1 MPKPSNPR
9 SALFV
14 ICPHRCLRVCAVFL
28 ALVWLALSAEAQTT
42 NFALGTTNLLVGS
55 SAGSDSVVLAV
66 TPATGAWT
74 ATSNAT
80 WLHLSP
86 SNQSGTGSTNLI
98 FSYDAN
104 PGATRSGT
112 LTIAGQT
119 LTVTQAGSTY
129 VAAGPLTTL
138 LPEMPFPADTVGPFA
153 AAVDGAGNVY
163 TLFSD
168 YYLGGDCWIDEWKLT
183 NNSLA
188 QIGVAGFSEF
198 PNLIN
203 SGAGNILAADGAGNI
218 YIADFGNNA
227 IKERI
232 AANGSVT
239 TLVSSGL
246 SYPIG
251 VAVDTAGN
259 VYIADYGNDA
269 IKEWTAAN
277 GSVTTLV
284 SSGLS
289 YPNGVAVDGS
299 GNVYINDIANYA
311 VKEWTA
317 ASNTVSTLVS
327 MSGVPPDGVAV
338 DGTGSVYIGGG
349 PNLTL
354 SELPYVFVDPTARSE
369 GAAAGN
375 DSLPVVLP
383 ATANLLA
390 PFAPTSDQSWLTI
403 TGITNGVVSFSFTAN
418 AGSVRT
424 AFITLLGQS
433 ILVTQAGLTFTV
445 THSLGT
451 TARLEGPTAGTDSV
465 VLGVTPATGAWTA
478 NANATW
484 LHLDAA
490 DQGGT
495 GSTTVVF
502 SYDANP
508 GATRSAALTIGGQTL
523 TVTQAGSTYVAA
535 GTLTALVS
543 SGLRFPDGVAVDG
556 AGNVYIADSY
566 HSAIKEWTPDNNT
579 VSTLVPSGL
588 DSPKLLAV
596 DGAGNVYIADTY
608 NYAIKEWI
616 AAGNTVTT
624 LVSSGLADPNG
635 VAVDG
640 AGNVYIGDSGHSAI
654 KEWTPANNTVNTLV
668 SSGLNYPMGVAVDVA
683 GNVYFSDN
691 NAIGEWTPA
700 NNIVTTLVSSVLN
713 NPTGIA
719 VEGAGN
725 VYIADTDN
733 NAIEEWTPANNN
745 LTTLVGGLNAP
756 EAVAVDGVGNVYIA
770 DTFNEEIEELPR
782 AFVDP
787 TPRLEGGAAGSDSLP
802 VVLPATDNLLAP
814 FAPVSSQSWL
824 TITGITNGVVSF
836 SFPANTSGS
845 NRSAN
850 ITLLGQSIAVT
861 QAAPII
867 GTPPAL
873 TAARMLGGGVLQFA
887 FTNTP
892 GASFTVLCSANLS
905 LPLTNWTVAGT
916 ATNTTPGQ
924 FQFTSQPATNAPQLF
939 YTVRSP

>member
-1 MPKPSNPR
+1 
-9 SALFV
+9 
-14 ICPHRCLRVCAVFL
+14 
-28 ALVWLALSAEAQTT
+28 
-42 NFALGTTNLLVGS
+42 
-55 SAGSDSVVLAV
+55 
-66 TPATGAWT
+66 
-74 ATSNAT
+74 
-80 WLHLSP
+80 
-86 SNQSGTGSTNLI
+86 
-98 FSYDAN
+98 
-104 PGATRSGT
+104 
-112 LTIAGQT
+112 
-119 LTVTQAGSTY
+119 
-129 VAAGPLTTL
+129 
-138 LPEMPFPADTVGPFA
+138 
-153 AAVDGAGNVY
+153 
-163 TLFSD
+163 
-168 YYLGGDCWIDEWKLT
+168 
-183 NNSLA
+183 
-188 QIGVAGFSEF
+188 
-198 PNLIN
+198 
-203 SGAGNILAADGAGNI
+203 
-218 YIADFGNNA
+218 
-227 IKERI
+227 
-232 AANGSVT
+232 
-239 TLVSSGL
+239 
-246 SYPIG
+246 
-251 VAVDTAGN
+251 
-259 VYIADYGNDA
+259 
-269 IKEWTAAN
+269 
-277 GSVTTLV
+277 
-284 SSGLS
+284 
-289 YPNGVAVDGS
+289 
-299 GNVYINDIANYA
+299 
-311 VKEWTA
+311 
-317 ASNTVSTLVS
+317 

-556 AGNVYIADSY
+556 AG
-566 HSAIKEWTPDNNT
+566 K
-579 VSTLVPSGL
+579 
-588 DSPKLLAV
+588 
-596 DGAGNVYIADTY
+596 
-608 NYAIKEWI
+608 
-616 AAGNTVTT
+616 
-624 LVSSGLADPNG
+624 
-635 VAVDG
+635 
-640 AGNVYIGDSGHSAI
+640 VYIGDSWHSAI

>member
-246 SYPIG
+246 SYPIGVAVDTAGNVYIADPGNNAIKEWTAANGTVTTLVSSGLSSPIG

-624 LVSSGLADPNG
+624 LVSSGLADPKG

-640 AGNVYIGDSGHSAI
+640 AGNDYFGDSGHSAI
-654 KEWTPANNTVNTLV
+654 K
-668 SSGLNYPMGVAVDVA
+668 
-683 GNVYFSDN
+683 
-691 NAIGEWTPA
+691 
-700 NNIVTTLVSSVLN
+700 
-713 NPTGIA
+713 
-719 VEGAGN
+719 
-725 VYIADTDN
+725 
-733 NAIEEWTPANNN
+733 EWTPANNN

>member
-232 AANGSVT
+232 
-239 TLVSSGL
+239 
-246 SYPIG
+246 
-251 VAVDTAGN
+251 
-259 VYIADYGNDA
+259 
-269 IKEWTAAN
+269 AAN

-596 DGAGNVYIADTY
+596 DGAGNVYIA
-608 NYAIKEWI
+608 E
-616 AAGNTVTT
+616 
-624 LVSSGLADPNG
+624 S
-635 VAVDG
+635 
-640 AGNVYIGDSGHSAI
+640 
-654 KEWTPANNTVNTLV
+654 
-668 SSGLNYPMGVAVDVA
+668 
-683 GNVYFSDN
+683 
-691 NAIGEWTPA
+691 
-700 NNIVTTLVSSVLN
+700 
-713 NPTGIA
+713 
-719 VEGAGN
+719 
-725 VYIADTDN
+725 
-733 NAIEEWTPANNN
+733 
-745 LTTLVGGLNAP
+745 
-756 EAVAVDGVGNVYIA
+756 
-770 DTFNEEIEELPR
+770 
-782 AFVDP
+782 
-787 TPRLEGGAAGSDSLP
+787 
-802 VVLPATDNLLAP
+802 
-814 FAPVSSQSWL
+814 
-824 TITGITNGVVSF
+824 
-836 SFPANTSGS
+836 
-845 NRSAN
+845 
-850 ITLLGQSIAVT
+850 
-861 QAAPII
+861 
-867 GTPPAL
+867 
-873 TAARMLGGGVLQFA
+873 
-887 FTNTP
+887 
-892 GASFTVLCSANLS
+892 
-905 LPLTNWTVAGT
+905 
-916 ATNTTPGQ
+916 
-924 FQFTSQPATNAPQLF
+924 
-939 YTVRSP
+939 

>member
-246 SYPIG
+246 SYP
-251 VAVDTAGN
+251 
-259 VYIADYGNDA
+259 
-269 IKEWTAAN
+269 
-277 GSVTTLV
+277 
-284 SSGLS
+284 
-289 YPNGVAVDGS
+289 NGVAVDGS

-311 VKEWTA
+311 VKEWPA

-725 VYIADTDN
+725 VYIADTYN

>member
-1 MPKPSNPR
+1 
-9 SALFV
+9 
-14 ICPHRCLRVCAVFL
+14 
-28 ALVWLALSAEAQTT
+28 
-42 NFALGTTNLLVGS
+42 
-55 SAGSDSVVLAV
+55 
-66 TPATGAWT
+66 
-74 ATSNAT
+74 
-80 WLHLSP
+80 
-86 SNQSGTGSTNLI
+86 
-98 FSYDAN
+98 
-104 PGATRSGT
+104 
-112 LTIAGQT
+112 
-119 LTVTQAGSTY
+119 
-129 VAAGPLTTL
+129 
-138 LPEMPFPADTVGPFA
+138 
-153 AAVDGAGNVY
+153 
-163 TLFSD
+163 
-168 YYLGGDCWIDEWKLT
+168 
-183 NNSLA
+183 
-188 QIGVAGFSEF
+188 
-198 PNLIN
+198 
-203 SGAGNILAADGAGNI
+203 
-218 YIADFGNNA
+218 
-227 IKERI
+227 
-232 AANGSVT
+232 
-239 TLVSSGL
+239 
-246 SYPIG
+246 
-251 VAVDTAGN
+251 
-259 VYIADYGNDA
+259 
-269 IKEWTAAN
+269 
-277 GSVTTLV
+277 
-284 SSGLS
+284 
-289 YPNGVAVDGS
+289 
-299 GNVYINDIANYA
+299 
-311 VKEWTA
+311 
-317 ASNTVSTLVS
+317 

-640 AGNVYIGDSGHSAI
+640 AGNVYIGDSGHRAI
-654 KEWTPANNTVNTLV
+654 
-668 SSGLNYPMGVAVDVA
+668 
-683 GNVYFSDN
+683 
-691 NAIGEWTPA
+691 
-700 NNIVTTLVSSVLN
+700 
-713 NPTGIA
+713 
-719 VEGAGN
+719 
-725 VYIADTDN
+725 
-733 NAIEEWTPANNN
+733 
-745 LTTLVGGLNAP
+745 
-756 EAVAVDGVGNVYIA
+756 
-770 DTFNEEIEELPR
+770 
-782 AFVDP
+782 
-787 TPRLEGGAAGSDSLP
+787 
-802 VVLPATDNLLAP
+802 
-814 FAPVSSQSWL
+814 
-824 TITGITNGVVSF
+824 
-836 SFPANTSGS
+836 
-845 NRSAN
+845 
-850 ITLLGQSIAVT
+850 
-861 QAAPII
+861 
-867 GTPPAL
+867 
-873 TAARMLGGGVLQFA
+873 
-887 FTNTP
+887 
-892 GASFTVLCSANLS
+892 
-905 LPLTNWTVAGT
+905 
-916 ATNTTPGQ
+916 
-924 FQFTSQPATNAPQLF
+924 
-939 YTVRSP
+939 